1 MVKGRRRESTIL
13 AGNLS
18 YQDSVVVSSTSAEIS
33 VIRKPQGTLRTQDV
47 LLEEEEDEEERD
59 DQSSFQSCT
68 SSPLVQIPQEDQ
80 DSRLT
85 EVEGLNDRS
94 RGSMATEERSN
105 DRMTSRLGG
114 EVGQQLRLT
123 PGETGSNTPSQKI
136 PLVTGLSLSCVKV
149 YIMVSYPPSE

>member
-1 MVKGRRRESTIL
+1 M
-13 AGNLS
+13 
-18 YQDSVVVSSTSAEIS
+18 VSSTSAEIS

-47 LLEEEEDEEERD
+47 LFEEEEDEEERD

-85 EVEGLNDRS
+85 EVEGQNNRRS
-94 RGSMATEERSN
+94 RGSVATEERSN

>member
-1 MVKGRRRESTIL
+1 M
-13 AGNLS
+13 
-18 YQDSVVVSSTSAEIS
+18 SSTSAEIS
-33 VIRKPQGTLRTQDV
+33 VIRRPQGTFRTQDV
-47 LLEEEEDEEERD
+47 LFEEEEEEDEEERD

-85 EVEGLNDRS
+85 EVEGQNNRRS
-94 RGSMATEERSN
+94 RGSVATEERSN
-105 DRMTSRLGG
+105 DRVTSRLGG
-114 EVGQQLRLT
+114 EVSQQLRLT